1 MQLESQMKFFSP
13 SKMKKLGTCL
23 KKQTTKKRSSSQVD
37 VSSLDILQLTF
48 DFSDFFWGKLTT
60 KTTKIR
66 LMF

>member
-48 DFSDFFWGKLTT
+48 DFSDFF
-60 KTTKIR
+60 
-66 LMF
+66 